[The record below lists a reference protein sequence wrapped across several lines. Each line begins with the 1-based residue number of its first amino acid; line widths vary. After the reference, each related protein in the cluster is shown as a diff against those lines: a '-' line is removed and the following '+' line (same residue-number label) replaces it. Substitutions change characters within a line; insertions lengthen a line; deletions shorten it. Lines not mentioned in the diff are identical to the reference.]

1 LIVPLY
7 SKIDIHMT
15 EMIRKKILPLKIV
28 LLFLTAAV
36 FLPDVW
42 GQVQNA
48 PAGAP
53 EQYRSGQNA
62 TGKAPGQKPGQ
73 APGQAPVQGNGTVK
87 GSIKDSTTA
96 GGIEY
101 ATVGLYRQKDSTLVN
116 GIVTDPSGTFVL
128 KGIPNGQFYLDVN
141 FIGYIKKR
149 IHNIT
154 VTPQAASVD
163 LGSIPLHPNITQIG
177 DVQVIA
183 QSNRVSRSSPRAT
196 GWSIKST
203 KKWST

>member
-1 LIVPLY
+1 MP
-7 SKIDIHMT
+7 
-15 EMIRKKILPLKIV
+15 
-28 LLFLTAAV
+28 
-36 FLPDVW
+36 
-42 GQVQNA
+42 
-48 PAGAP
+48 
-53 EQYRSGQNA
+53 
-62 TGKAPGQKPGQ
+62 
-73 APGQAPVQGNGTVK
+73 GNGTVK

-101 ATVGLYRQKDSTLVN
+101 ATVGLYRQIDSTLVN

-128 KGIPNGQFYLDVN
+128 KGIPNGQFYLEVN

-149 IHNIT
+149 IHNIM

-183 QSNRVSRSSPRAT
+183 QSNRVEYKIDKKVVNVSQDIAASGGTLVNVLENTPSVQVDVEGNVTLREVAIFNCSLMASPV
-196 GWSIKST
+196 
-203 KKWST
+203 